1 MRRKETWNE
10 QEREGKAPTGKGSPT
25 AGDGQSL
32 VFTVSLRRSWNGPLL
47 LLRHLLSWFR
57 EFCWVS

>member
-1 MRRKETWNE
+1 MRRKETRNE
-10 QEREGKAPTGKGSPT
+10 QEREGKDPTWKGSPR

-57 EFCWVS
+57 EFCSVS